1 MWHFSKRAILAAMV
15 AIQLLADPV
24 VFTPSSAAADLPYL
38 FQRLKQPTY
47 KRAFT
52 ILFKNEKKLAPW
64 LRGYLDNRIGVD
76 TPGRAVDVSGRPYE
90 LYAVCE
96 PHNCAGNFTYVL
108 FASGGRRAWAL
119 FTEDGGNFRFFG
131 APDPEQRTF
140 LTDAAK
146 E

>member
-1 MWHFSKRAILAAMV
+1 MV

-24 VFTPSSAAADLPYL
+24 VCTPSFAAADLPYL
-38 FQRLKQPTY
+38 FQRLKQSTY

-52 ILFKNEKKLAPW
+52 TLFKNEKNLAPW
-64 LRGYLDNRIGVD
+64 LRGYLDNRNGVD
-76 TPGRAVDVSGRPYE
+76 TPGRAVDVSASPHE

-96 PHNCAGNFTYVL
+96 PHNCAGNFIYVL
-108 FASGGRRAWAL
+108 FSPGGRRAWAL
-119 FTEDGGNFRFFG
+119 FTKHGGNLRFFG
-131 APDPEQRTF
+131 SPDPQQRTF